1 MDELAIERYLLNT
14 FADVQVAENYGYKF
28 FFYGEDHRLPFATMA
43 SSDNEY
49 DRVSN
54 LDRPGVFRLN
64 IGVKKETF
72 RALFG
77 AAEISV
83 SNYDFT
89 QLNRFM
95 PHPDYAK
102 QFFLCILSPQDSNL
116 TTLLEFL
123 NEAHAIA
130 ERRYLKAAGREA

>member
-1 MDELAIERYLLNT
+1 
-14 FADVQVAENYGYKF
+14 
-28 FFYGEDHRLPFATMA
+28 
-43 SSDNEY
+43 
-49 DRVSN
+49 
-54 LDRPGVFRLN
+54 
-64 IGVKKETF
+64 
-72 RALFG
+72 
-77 AAEISV
+77 
-83 SNYDFT
+83 
-89 QLNRFM
+89 M

>member
-130 ERRYLKAAGREA
+130 ERRYLKAASREA

>member
-72 RALFG
+72 HALFG

-83 SNYDFT
+83 SN
-89 QLNRFM
+89 
-95 PHPDYAK
+95 
-102 QFFLCILSPQDSNL
+102 
-116 TTLLEFL
+116 
-123 NEAHAIA
+123 
-130 ERRYLKAAGREA
+130 